1 MSTSSILA
9 ENRRHPSRLF
19 MIVCMF
25 CTIIKFAKL
34 SNEKL
39 ISNHTPKILDAKMDN
54 ENYVTTSCYDLYIN
68 HI

>member
-1 MSTSSILA
+1 MSTSSIFA
-9 ENRRHPSRLF
+9 EHRRHPSRFLV
-19 MIVCMF
+19 IVCMF

-34 SNEKL
+34 SNGKL

-54 ENYVTTSCYDLYIN
+54 ENYASCYDLYIN